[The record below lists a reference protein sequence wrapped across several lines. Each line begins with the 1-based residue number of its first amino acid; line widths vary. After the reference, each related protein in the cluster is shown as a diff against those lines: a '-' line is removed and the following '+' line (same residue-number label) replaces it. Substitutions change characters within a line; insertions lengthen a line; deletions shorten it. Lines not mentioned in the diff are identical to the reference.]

1 MLAFLSMHGF
11 QKVSQSSL
19 LVGEIRFYSGNFF
32 VVSDMIEPVS
42 LLDIVAVVS

>member
-1 MLAFLSMHGF
+1 MHGF

-19 LVGEIRFYSGNFF
+19 LVGEIRFYSGKFF
-32 VVSDMIEPVS
+32 VASDMIEPVS